1 MTERAR
7 MLTKSR
13 KHSDDLALTK
23 NVLIAVWKLWER
35 RLALSGAFAPA
46 PPEGEPQEEY

>member
-13 KHSDDLALTK
+13 KHSDDLALTE
-23 NVLIAVWKLWER
+23 NVLIAVWKL
-35 RLALSGAFAPA
+35 
-46 PPEGEPQEEY
+46 

>member
-13 KHSDDLALTK
+13 KYSDDLALTK
-23 NVLIAVWKLWER
+23 NVLIAVWKL
-35 RLALSGAFAPA
+35 
-46 PPEGEPQEEY
+46 